1 VGQKVCPIGL
11 RLGINKESS
20 SRWYSEP
27 KEYAKIL
34 HEDLAI
40 RKFVANLPDF
50 KMADISEVEIVRHP
64 QKTTVIIHTAKP
76 GVLIG
81 QKGAN
86 IEAIGLEL
94 QKLTTKKVM
103 LKIKEVKRPEVN
115 AQIIAQSI
123 CRQLENRGSH
133 RRAMKMAISTAI
145 KNGALGCRIRMSG
158 RLAGADM
165 SRTEDMREGR
175 VPLHTLRADID
186 YGFHE
191 AQTTY
196 GKIGVRVWICKNEN
210 VFAADRRDDAGLLV
224 TKQRRDG
231 SSASSEQGE
240 EKKDAGRGRR
250 PAAGAKPRTPRTPRE
265 PRS

>member
-1 VGQKVCPIGL
+1 MGQKVCPIGL

-27 KEYAKIL
+27 REYAKNL

-40 RKFVANLPDF
+40 RKHIESLPDY
-50 KMADISEVEIVRHP
+50 KNADISEIEIVRHP
-64 QKTTVIIHTAKP
+64 QKVTVVIHTAKP

-86 IEAIGLEL
+86 IEAVGLEL
-94 QKLTTKKVM
+94 QKLTNKKIA

-115 AQIIAQSI
+115 AQIVAQTI
-123 CRQLENRGSH
+123 CRQLENRASH
-133 RRAMKMAISTAI
+133 RRAMKMAIANAM
-145 KNGALGCRIRMSG
+145 KNGALGCRVRMSG
-158 RLAGADM
+158 RLGGADM

-191 AQTTY
+191 ALTTY
-196 GKIGVRVWICKNEN
+196 GKIGVRVWICRNEN
-210 VFAADRRDDAGLLV
+210 VFATDKRNDAGLLV
-224 TKQRRDG
+224 SKQRRE
-231 SSASSEQGE
+231 SAAQAVEQPE
-240 EKKDAGRGRR
+240 EKKEAQKPKRSSS
-250 PAAGAKPRTPRTPRE
+250 KPRASRTSKE
-265 PRS
+265 ARS